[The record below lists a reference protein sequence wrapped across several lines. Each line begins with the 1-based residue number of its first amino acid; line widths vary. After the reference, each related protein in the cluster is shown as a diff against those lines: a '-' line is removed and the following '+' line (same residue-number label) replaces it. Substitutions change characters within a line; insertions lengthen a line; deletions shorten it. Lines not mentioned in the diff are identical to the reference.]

1 MLSAPRAV
9 ARTRR
14 CRYNLRLRLALLAL
28 IPLAAMAG
36 PVEFGNAELARAFTG
51 RGLNPRA
58 FRIKTE
64 VAADPPESYRIAP
77 GLISGGD
84 LRGLMYGLLEAAE
97 QIRAAGRLRKAAAA
111 PVLAIRGVRM
121 LVKDADAPWFQSSEY
136 WQTLFG
142 SMARNRFNRFHLAL
156 PKLADDTGALRAIAK
171 AAGEHGV
178 DLVLGLWGALDGQP
192 AAEMQAALG
201 RLLSSCPSIRSVQV
215 RAEPEA
221 VLCAVRALQDTG
233 RRMVLEVPAAGDGV
247 MDSAANSGV
256 PVRIA
261 RTYPGEAADEPRPPY
276 FWEIVDARAP
286 ERILRRLAATRA
298 SGFELDLAAG
308 PEGAAAI
315 ASLAW
320 GRLGYDP
327 QSK

>member
-9 ARTRR
+9 ALASP
-14 CRYNLRLRLALLAL
+14 CRYTRRLRLAWLAL
-28 IPLAAMAG
+28 MPLAVMAG
-36 PVEFGNAELARAFTG
+36 PVEFGNAELSRAFTE

-64 VAADPPESYRIAP
+64 LTADPPESYRIAP

-84 LRGLMYGLLEAAE
+84 LRGLMYGLLEAAG
-97 QIRAAGRLRKAAAA
+97 QIRATGRLRKASAA
-111 PVLAIRGVRM
+111 PAVAIRGVRM

-156 PKLADDTGALRAIAK
+156 PKLADDSGALRLIAQ
-171 AAGEHGV
+171 AASEHGV

-192 AAEMQAALG
+192 AAEMQAALAK
-201 RLLSSCPSIRSVQV
+201 LLSSCPSIRSVQV

-221 VLCAVRALQDTG
+221 VLGAVRALHDVG
-233 RRMVLEVPAAGDGV
+233 RRMVLEVPAESSSVAE
-247 MDSAANSGV
+247 AASTSGV
-256 PVRIA
+256 LIRIA
-261 RTYPGEAADEPRPPY
+261 RTYPGDAPDEPRPPY
-276 FWEIVDARAP
+276 FWEIADTRAP
-286 ERILRRLAATRA
+286 ERILRGLAATRT
-298 SGFELDLAAG
+298 SGFELDMAAG

-327 QSK
+327 QAK